1 MTTPPNP
8 TIWPSIRYA
17 DAPAAI
23 DFLVDA
29 FGFYAAFV
37 VKGEGPGSRPIEHAQ
52 LHWPFGGGV
61 MLGSIDTSDRAYA
74 KATAGTG
81 VASCYVV
88 CEDADSVNARA
99 IAGGAQ
105 IIEPIHDDPYG
116 PEGSR
121 SFTALDPEG
130 NVWTFGTYRGE

>member
-8 TIWPSIRYA
+8 TVWPSIRYA

-23 DFLVDA
+23 RFLVDA
-29 FGFYAAFV
+29 FGFDAAFV
-37 VKGEGPGSRPIEHAQ
+37 VEGSGSRPIEHAQ

-61 MLGSIDTSDRAYA
+61 MLGSVDPGDRPYA
-74 KATAGTG
+74 KATPHTG
-81 VASCYVV
+81 VAACYVV
-88 CEDADSVNARA
+88 TDDADAVHARA
-99 IAGGAQ
+99 ISGGAK
-105 IIEPIHDDPYG
+105 IIEPMHDDPYG